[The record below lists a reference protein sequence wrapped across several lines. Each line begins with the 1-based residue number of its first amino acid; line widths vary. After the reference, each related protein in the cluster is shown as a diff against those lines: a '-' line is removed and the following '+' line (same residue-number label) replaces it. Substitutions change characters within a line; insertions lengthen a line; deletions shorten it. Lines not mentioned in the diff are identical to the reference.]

1 MADSEPGRASI
12 DLQIVFIHVPFANP
26 WQTSPAHGYTFGVG
40 HMRPASRGTLTL
52 ACADARSAPL
62 IDFRYLDEDDDLRAL
77 VSGVRRALEVS
88 EAAAFDDW
96 RGRSHPLLGADD
108 ATVAGFVRDAVQSYG
123 HAAGS
128 CRMGV
133 DSLSVVDPAL
143 RVRGLA
149 GLRVADASI
158 MPEIVSTNTNAATV
172 MIAEK
177 AADLLR

>member
-1 MADSEPGRASI
+1 
-12 DLQIVFIHVPFANP
+12 
-26 WQTSPAHGYTFGVG
+26 
-40 HMRPASRGTLTL
+40 
-52 ACADARSAPL
+52 
-62 IDFRYLDEDDDLRAL
+62 
-77 VSGVRRALEVS
+77 
-88 EAAAFDDW
+88 
-96 RGRSHPLLGADD
+96 
-108 ATVAGFVRDAVQSYG
+108 G

-133 DSLSVVDPAL
+133 DSLSVVDPQL

-177 AADLLR
+177 AADLLL

>member
-1 MADSEPGRASI
+1 M
-12 DLQIVFIHVPFANP
+12 
-26 WQTSPAHGYTFGVG
+26 
-40 HMRPASRGTLTL
+40 
-52 ACADARSAPL
+52 
-62 IDFRYLDEDDDLRAL
+62 
-77 VSGVRRALEVS
+77 
-88 EAAAFDDW
+88 
-96 RGRSHPLLGADD
+96 
-108 ATVAGFVRDAVQSYG
+108 RDAVQSYG

-133 DSLSVVDPAL
+133 DSLSVVDPQL
-143 RVRGLA
+143 RLRGLA